1 VILGLDKPDDDSYGL
16 RMIDASIVQEL
27 SEIVGPAYVSV
38 QPDDLVANAADALKQ
53 PHMPDVVVKPR
64 TAAEISAIM
73 KLANQRMIPVTP
85 RGGGAGY
92 TGGCVPLHGGIVLN
106 LERMNQIITI
116 DQSNMYAI
124 VEPCVITKT
133 FMEAADALGL
143 FYPPDPSSMKE
154 CTLGGNVAEN
164 AGGPRCV
171 KYGTTKQY
179 VLGIEFVTPTGD
191 IVMSGGPTTK
201 NVAGLD
207 IHSPMIG
214 SEGLLGIMTRI
225 WLRLIP
231 KPAATRTLRA
241 CFPSVRKAAECVAAF
256 AGELMTPCA
265 LELIDQPS
273 LNAVEDARNFGLPRE
288 AKAMLV
294 IEVDGSIPEVER
306 QSAVVEKLCLK
317 YEGYDLIAAKSDEEA
332 EQLWEVRRAISRS
345 LMKYG
350 NKKLNEDI
358 VVPRSRIPEL
368 FDRLNQI
375 EEKCGLLIPAFGH
388 AGDGNIHVNVMLD
401 ENDPDQVER
410 AHVAVGEI
418 MAAAVELGGTITGE
432 HGIGYT
438 KAQYMPLAFS
448 PQTIETMQRVKRAL
462 DPNGILNPGKMFPL
476 NIRAKDC

>member
-1 VILGLDKPDDDSYGL
+1 
-16 RMIDASIVQEL
+16 MIDSSTVQEL
-27 SEIVGPAYVSV
+27 SEIVGPEYVS
-38 QPDDLVANAADALKQ
+38 QQADDLAANAADALKQ
-53 PHMPDVVVKPR
+53 PHMPDVVVRPR
-64 TAAEISAIM
+64 SAAEISAIM
-73 KLANQRMIPVTP
+73 KLANRKMIPVTP
-85 RGGGAGY
+85 RGAGVGY

-106 LERMNQIITI
+106 MGRMSQIITI

-133 FMEAADALGL
+133 LMDAADALGL
-143 FYPPDPSSMKE
+143 FYPPDPASMKE

-191 IVMSGGPTTK
+191 IVVSGGATTK

-207 IHSPMIG
+207 LHSLMIG

-256 AGELMTPCA
+256 AAELMTPCA
-265 LELIDQPS
+265 LELIDQLS

-288 AKAMLV
+288 AKAMLI
-294 IEVDGSIPEVER
+294 IEVDGSLPEVER
-306 QSAVVEKLCLK
+306 QAAVVERLCLQ
-317 YEGYDLIAAKSDEEA
+317 YQGYDLIAARNDDDA

-350 NKKLNEDI
+350 NKKINEDI
-358 VVPRSRIPEL
+358 VVPRSRIPDL
-368 FDRLNQI
+368 FDRLTEI
-375 EEKCGLLIPAFGH
+375 AKGCGLLVPAFGH

-401 ENDPDQVER
+401 QNDPDQVER
-410 AHVAVGEI
+410 AHKAVGQI
-418 MAAAVELGGTITGE
+418 MSAAVELGGTITGE

-462 DPNGILNPGKMFPL
+462 DPNGVLNPGKMFPL
-476 NIRAKDC
+476 SIRAKDC